1 MKTYW
6 GSGGM
11 APRILNTGTRWR
23 RVVSFTP
30 QPLYLRGKST
40 RCPLDGRLGGPQ
52 SRYGR
57 AGRENN
63 HYHCTKSNPCRPDR
77 SSVTIITSR
86 MFKWRKVKWASHVAR
101 MGEMRNVYRIPVGKP
116 KGKSQIRKPRRR
128 WEDNFK
134 IVLKVTG

>member
-1 MKTYW
+1 
-6 GSGGM
+6 
-11 APRILNTGTRWR
+11 
-23 RVVSFTP
+23 
-30 QPLYLRGKST
+30 
-40 RCPLDGRLGGPQ
+40 
-52 SRYGR
+52 
-57 AGRENN
+57 
-63 HYHCTKSNPCRPDR
+63 
-77 SSVTIITSR
+77 